1 MSVSLPHTQ
10 TPSLAFRQFEFAP
23 HPNCKP
29 RFSEVWVCPTPELQ
43 TLVYDIFPPL
53 RKGAGKRCF
62 ERAAHPHP
70 DYLIVFVSVARPWIT
85 IQGTWSLLPHSEQ
98 QQSSRYNRLGRP
110 FCFCFLLFR
119 VCVCVGGGGG
129 GSSCFVQ
136 WLLGVVP
143 GLRDDP
149 SQRSGG
155 SIGPQTPNTCLRHP
169 PWKKVGGIESEAWGV
184 PSDRL
189 RVQTVYE

>member
-1 MSVSLPHTQ
+1 MNHYPGNLV
-10 TPSLAFRQFEFAP
+10 PSSTF
-23 HPNCKP
+23 
-29 RFSEVWVCPTPELQ
+29 
-43 TLVYDIFPPL
+43 
-53 RKGAGKRCF
+53 
-62 ERAAHPHP
+62 RAAT
-70 DYLIVFVSVARPWIT
+70 IVSV
-85 IQGTWSLLPHSEQ
+85 Q
-98 QQSSRYNRLGRP
+98 QAGP
-110 FCFCFLLFR
+110 AFLFLFFVVAR
-119 VCVCVGGGGG
+119 VCVCWGGGG

-189 RVQTVYE
+189 RVQTVYG